1 MLVSGSRGGDVRVF
15 DTRTGLELSR
25 IRHGPGQNRLL
36 NAVAISPDGS
46 MVASAADDATV
57 RLWPLGDALVLQA
70 EERITRSP
78 T

>member
-1 MLVSGSRGGDVRVF
+1 
-15 DTRTGLELSR
+15 
-25 IRHGPGQNRLL
+25 
-36 NAVAISPDGS
+36 VAISPDGS